1 VKRARVDAKRR
12 GEATALAKSIE
23 KLARHGGAGILG
35 VSEEAQERDDA
46 ARRSTEA
53 LDVAGEAAL
62 SGFESAL
69 ANRRFLGPRLL
80 GVCGKRID

>member
-1 VKRARVDAKRR
+1 
-12 GEATALAKSIE
+12 
-23 KLARHGGAGILG
+23 